1 MNGMFGKSSHGWREK
16 RLFGNYSNK
25 DYLWQ
30 MKKKPVVALT
40 NEAGK
45 ILEEYCVKNEKVKKQ
60 VVSKLILKELK

>member
-1 MNGMFGKSSHGWREK
+1 
-16 RLFGNYSNK
+16 
-25 DYLWQ
+25 